1 MRIFRIIGVVSVLA
15 AVSACGTMP
24 VYDSAAEVAKAS
36 YSHDAPASLTLIT
49 MISNKTGRGGHS
61 SLMINSDQ
69 RTMYDPAGRYW
80 NSTIAEQNDLL
91 YGITPE
97 NLKRYVS
104 FHARDTHHVV
114 LQTVEVSPQ
123 VARQAF
129 QLAKDRGTS
138 WDAMCSTNVTHILRR
153 VQGFEDMKGSAF
165 PAKLME
171 RFAQLPGVE
180 TEKVFEYDS
189 HKRDPSELASPRE

>member
-1 MRIFRIIGVVSVLA
+1 MRILRVLGA
-15 AVSACGTMP
+15 MFILAILSACGTKP

-36 YSHDAPASLTLIT
+36 YTHDGPTSLTLIT
-49 MISNKTGRGGHS
+49 MINNKSGSGGHS

-69 RTMYDPAGRYW
+69 RTMYDPAGRYF

-91 YGITPE
+91 YGITPD
-97 NLKRYVS
+97 NLQRYVS

-114 LQTVEVSPQ
+114 LQTIEVSPA

-129 QLAKDRGTS
+129 QLAKNRGTS

-153 VQGFEDMKGSAF
+153 VPGFESVKGSVF
-165 PAKLME
+165 PAKLMR
-171 RFAQLPGVE
+171 RFGELNGVK

-189 HKRDPSELASPRE
+189 HKRDPKDVGFTPQ